1 MSSFSLYLVG
11 SKILI
16 KLKISKLGKKIY
28 NFFNK
33 KWFFDKVY
41 NEYIGQYF
49 FTISYTVTYKTI
61 DRGIIEIFG
70 PMGMSSIISKK
81 ALLLSKLQTGYL
93 YHYTFLMLVGLATIL
108 GARQFWIVAGNFVDF
123 KIFILFFVL
132 FFFK

>member
-49 FTISYTVTYKTI
+49 FTNSYTVTYKTI

-81 ALLLSKLQTGYL
+81 ALLLSKLQIGYL

-108 GARQFWIVAGNFVDF
+108 GARQF
-123 KIFILFFVL
+123 
-132 FFFK
+132 